1 MFHWPLALGTQRQ
14 GLASEGEKMGTT
26 DSICG
31 LYDALMAVAAAATAG
46 DPVIALAA
54 LDSLDAES
62 ATLRG
67 LLTVAADTA
76 GHEPLD
82 GVCSPISS
90 GHVPVKIASPEMG
103 HVIGDQR
110 VSGGGCH

>member
-1 MFHWPLALGTQRQ
+1 MFHWPLAHGTQRQ
-14 GLASEGEKMGTT
+14 RLASEGETMGTT

-62 ATLRG
+62 AVMRG

-82 GVCSPISS
+82 GVCGPIH
-90 GHVPVKIASPEMG
+90 GGQRPVKIASPEMG
-103 HVIGDQR
+103 HTPGDHR
-110 VSGGGCH
+110 VNGGGCH